1 RSALI
6 PFDVSPFPY
15 DGALP
20 DTALPFF
27 DVMDGLSGRRGHTT
41 TRGDV
46 LWEPDA
52 YRDRRV
58 LLHVPASFDPARPAL
73 IVVYFHGHGATI
85 ERDVVNRQ
93 QVPRQV
99 AESGL
104 NAVLVAPQFA
114 LDAADSS
121 SGNFWQAGVF
131 ARFLDEAAGRLAHL
145 AGEPRLAEVFRA
157 ARVVLV

>member
-1 RSALI
+1 SSLCCGRSTRDWARGPSARFRPDLSMATSCAIATVVIGASVLGLVAGAGGQGRSAHPDGARPSHPTAAAPDPAAAAQPSAMPSVTSDRSALI

-58 LLHVPASFDPARPAL
+58 LLHVPASFDPARP
-73 IVVYFHGHGATI
+73 
-85 ERDVVNRQ
+85 
-93 QVPRQV
+93 
-99 AESGL
+99 
-104 NAVLVAPQFA
+104 
-114 LDAADSS
+114 
-121 SGNFWQAGVF
+121 
-131 ARFLDEAAGRLAHL
+131 
-145 AGEPRLAEVFRA
+145 
-157 ARVVLV
+157 